1 MNGVRRSM
9 LKQAFVDADTDGN
22 GKMDFDEFQALMK
35 KLDPGYGESRG
46 VEDVMS
52 GWERDEWEKG

>member
-1 MNGVRRSM
+1 M